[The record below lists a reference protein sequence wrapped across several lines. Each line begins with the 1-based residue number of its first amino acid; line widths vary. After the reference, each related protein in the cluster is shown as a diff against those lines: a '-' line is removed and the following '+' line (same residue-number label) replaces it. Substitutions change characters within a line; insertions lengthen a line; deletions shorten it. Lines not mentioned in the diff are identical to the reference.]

1 MAVNGCKSV
10 TDRQTEIEK
19 FMLDKSPKSDYN
31 NKSLISDFL
40 RGRGIWLWDVGRE
53 NMEQSKA
60 DARLKRYNTITK
72 ENDEIYRDI
81 ARKFGVSEY
90 AFWILYF
97 LRTEYGEPVQSEICS
112 SFFQPK
118 QSVNSALK
126 KLEAEGYITLET
138 GSSRRRKQIVLT
150 PAGIK
155 LCRETVDPVIE
166 AEKRALGSLSAEQQ
180 EVFMTLYEQFTKQLK
195 INIQS
200 VCERGGGET

>member
-1 MAVNGCKSV
+1 MMC
-10 TDRQTEIEK
+10 
-19 FMLDKSPKSDYN
+19 
-31 NKSLISDFL
+31 
-40 RGRGIWLWDVGRE
+40 GRE
-53 NMEQSKA
+53 KMEQSTA

-81 ARKFGVSEY
+81 AKKFGVSEY

-97 LRTEYGEPVQSEICS
+97 LRTEYAEPVQSEICN

-138 GSSRRRKQIVLT
+138 GSSRRRKRIILT

-155 LCRETVDPVIE
+155 LCKETVDPVIE
-166 AEKRALGSLSAEQQ
+166 AEKRALGSLTAKQQ
-180 EVFMTLYEQFTKQLK
+180 EVFMALYEQFTEQLK

-200 VCERGGGET
+200 ICEKGGDDT